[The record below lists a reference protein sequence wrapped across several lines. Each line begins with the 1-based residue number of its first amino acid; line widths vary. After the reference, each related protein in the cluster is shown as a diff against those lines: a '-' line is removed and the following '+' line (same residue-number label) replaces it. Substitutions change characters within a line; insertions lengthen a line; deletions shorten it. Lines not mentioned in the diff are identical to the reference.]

1 MIQFYKPNKKVTGT
15 ACSFWMNKDGTIMA
29 SMIKQ
34 DGWNDKTRTG
44 SFAKNKENP
53 NGRVV
58 VKLGNSEVAGI
69 IDALENGRDWST
81 YHVSSKQKLQ
91 INFGK
96 YNRNNEQ
103 IGYSFSVNK
112 QDTEDSTNKVGFII
126 GFNFPEG
133 RYLREY
139 LVFLLREWFNQEESK
154 QRSQAS
160 KKPAPAKSYKQEP
173 EIEFESSDLSE
184 NEEQDFEW

>member
-15 ACSFWMNKDGTIMA
+15 ACSFWMNKDGSIMA

-34 DGWNDKTRTG
+34 DGLNDKTHTG

-69 IDALENGRDWST
+69 IDALESNREWST
-81 YHVSSKQKLQ
+81 YHQSSKQKLQ
-91 INFGK
+91 IKFGV
-96 YNRNNEQ
+96 YNRNGEQ

-139 LVFLLREWFNQEESK
+139 LLYLLNDWFKNNEQKQSQQSSK
-154 QRSQAS
+154 PKYQKQQTQ
-160 KKPAPAKSYKQEP
+160 QEP
-173 EIEFESSDLSE
+173 EIEYEASDLSE
-184 NEEQDFEW
+184 NTEDFEW

>member
-15 ACSFWMNKDGTIMA
+15 ACSFWMNKDGSIMA

-34 DGWNDKTRTG
+34 DGWNDKTHTG

-69 IDALENGRDWST
+69 IDSLESNREWST
-81 YHVSSKQKLQ
+81 YHQSSKQKLQ
-91 INFGK
+91 IKFGV
-96 YNRNNEQ
+96 YNRNGEQ

-139 LVFLLREWFNQEESK
+139 LLYLLNDWFKNNEQKQSQQSSK
-154 QRSQAS
+154 PKYQKQQTQ
-160 KKPAPAKSYKQEP
+160 QEP
-173 EIEFESSDLSE
+173 EIEYEASDLSE
-184 NEEQDFEW
+184 NTEDFEW

>member
-1 MIQFYKPNKKVTGT
+1 
-15 ACSFWMNKDGTIMA
+15 MA

-34 DGWNDKTRTG
+34 DGWNDKTHTG

-58 VKLGNSEVAGI
+58 VKLGNAEVAGI
-69 IDALENGRDWST
+69 IDALESNRDWST

-112 QDTEDSTNKVGFII
+112 QDTQDSTNKVGFII

-139 LVFLLREWFNQEESK
+139 LIFLLREWFLKEEAK
-154 QRSQAS
+154 HALNTP
-160 KKPAPAKSYKQEP
+160 KKTNSYQDKGSGGHTP
-173 EIEFESSDLSE
+173 EIEFEASDLSE
-184 NEEQDFEW
+184 ENDQDFEW